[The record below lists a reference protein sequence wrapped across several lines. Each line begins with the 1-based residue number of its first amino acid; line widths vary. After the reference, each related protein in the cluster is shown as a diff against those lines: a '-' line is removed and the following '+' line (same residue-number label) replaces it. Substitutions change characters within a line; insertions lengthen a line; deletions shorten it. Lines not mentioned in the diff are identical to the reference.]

1 MCIFFY
7 KKEEE
12 EGLTSFRL
20 KIKTETD
27 FLYNQTE
34 EVKNHTSWVL
44 VRATILMERI
54 NYHSECF
61 YSELMDRPIN

>member
-20 KIKTETD
+20 KITETD

-34 EVKNHTSWVL
+34 EVKNHTS
-44 VRATILMERI
+44 
-54 NYHSECF
+54 F
-61 YSELMDRPIN
+61 

>member
-34 EVKNHTSWVL
+34 EVKNHTS
-44 VRATILMERI
+44 
-54 NYHSECF
+54 F
-61 YSELMDRPIN
+61 